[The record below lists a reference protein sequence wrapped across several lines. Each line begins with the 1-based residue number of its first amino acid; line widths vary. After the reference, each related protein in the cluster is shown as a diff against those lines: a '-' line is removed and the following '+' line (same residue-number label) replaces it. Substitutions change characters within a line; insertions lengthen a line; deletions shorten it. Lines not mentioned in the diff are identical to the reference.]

1 MTIRQPNE
9 EAAERQ
15 AQFHP
20 TASNLN
26 DHSNSNNNELIVV
39 VPLLPDESV
48 ASSSF
53 YKDSPATPSKMS
65 STATTTAEEEAKQK
79 GSTEA
84 TSNLSSSSTSS
95 SSSSSSDTLFYERV
109 MNEGR
114 KVDMAEILRDFL
126 YLGSMK
132 AARQRE
138 VLKYLKAVTHVCNVT
153 SRCQNFFP
161 QDFTYRTFRLEDV
174 PQADIGQCFAPAIEF
189 LDNARKAGGR
199 VLVHCSAGV
208 SRSTTLVLAYLMA
221 REGMTLRQAFI
232 YVKRRRHVVRPN
244 NGFLMQLVHFE
255 KTLFGRTSI
264 KEDEIANITQLY
276 RSTWRSE
283 ETPVP
288 LSHRSSTSSHCSLTL
303 QANSPS
309 TSVAATFTSSSASSF
324 SAVQNRHPKPVSFL
338 RVCLLS
344 LLSLSLSLS
353 LSSLFT

>member
-1 MTIRQPNE
+1 MTIRQSNE

-20 TASNLN
+20 TTSNLNN
-26 DHSNSNNNELIVV
+26 DHSNNSNNELIVV
-39 VPLLPDESV
+39 VPLLPEESV
-48 ASSSF
+48 ASSSSSS
-53 YKDSPATPSKMS
+53 YKDFPTTPSKMS
-65 STATTTAEEEAKQK
+65 SKATTTTVEEEAKPK
-79 GSTEA
+79 GSAEEM
-84 TSNLSSSSTSS
+84 SNLST

-288 LSHRSSTSSHCSLTL
+288 LSHRSSASSHCSLTL

-344 LLSLSLSLS
+344 LSLSLSLS
-353 LSSLFT
+353 LCLFTLD